1 MGGVTRPFVPAAVLA
16 AAGLLA
22 PAARAQEP
30 SRQGSVAAKA
40 TVEKVLVDAYVV
52 GPHGGALT
60 GLTAED
66 FLVRVGGEEVRVEDV
81 EFVPAARS
89 ELPPKPP
96 EAAAEVPAEAGIP
109 EFPEGRLIVLFFQ
122 ADFARVRLKGQMRAA
137 NEMIGFLDRLLPTD
151 RVAVL
156 SYDSHLKL
164 RLDFTND
171 RAAIHRALFD
181 TLKIGGAP
189 DPPPPNPFP
198 SLAAHFDVNAARR
211 AASVERG
218 LLVTAQALQK
228 IPGGKVMFFLGWGL
242 RVDRVP
248 RDWKWHALAVN
259 ALQEARVNV
268 FTLDVSDADW
278 HTLETELML
287 LAETT
292 GGTYAKTHIFTSQA
306 LDLAFRAIEGRYIVV
321 FSRPEGPPG
330 RHALELTLR
339 TKKGRVLARPFYD
352 DP

>member
-1 MGGVTRPFVPAAVLA
+1 MRRGFIAGLA
-16 AAGLLA
+16 AALLA
-22 PAARAQEP
+22 LQTAASGAQEP
-30 SRQGSVAAKA
+30 SREGSVQAKA
-40 TVEKVLVDAYVV
+40 SVAKVLVDAHVLA
-52 GPHGGALT
+52 PGGGVLL
-60 GLTAED
+60 GLTPDD
-66 FLVRVGGEEVRVEDV
+66 FLLRVGGEEVRVEEV
-81 EFVPAARS
+81 EFIPADRS
-89 ELPPKPP
+89 ELPPKAPGDVVEP
-96 EAAAEVPAEAGIP
+96 GTP

-122 ADFARVRLKGQMRAA
+122 ADFGRYRTKGLMRMA
-137 NEMIGFLDRLLPTD
+137 NEMVLFLDRLLPTD

-189 DPPPPNPFP
+189 EPAPSSPFP
-198 SLAAHFDVNAARR
+198 SLGVHFDVDAARK
-211 AASVERG
+211 AHNVERG
-218 LLVTAQALQK
+218 LLVTAKALQK
-228 IPGGKVMFFLGWGL
+228 IPGGKTMLFLGWGL

-248 RDWKWHALAVN
+248 TDWKWHALAVS

-278 HTLETELML
+278 HTLETELMH
-287 LAETT
+287 LADTT
-292 GGTYAKTHIFTSQA
+292 GGTYAKTHVFSAQA
-306 LDLAFRAIEGRYIVV
+306 LDLAFRAIEGRYVIV
-321 FSRPEGPPG
+321 FARPDRPPG
-330 RHALELTLR
+330 RHAIELTLR

>member
-1 MGGVTRPFVPAAVLA
+1 MRRASLL
-16 AAGLLA
+16 LLA
-22 PAARAQEP
+22 GAALAGAAQEP
-30 SRQGSVAAKA
+30 SRPGSITAKA

-60 GLTAED
+60 GLVPSD
-66 FLVRVGGEEVRVEDV
+66 FLLRVGGVETAVEDV
-81 EFVPAARS
+81 EYVPADRS
-89 ELPPKPP
+89 ELPPPATP
-96 EAAAEVPAEAGIP
+96 APGAAAPEPGIP
-109 EFPEGRLIVLFFQ
+109 EFPQGRLIVLFFQ
-122 ADFARVRLKGQMRAA
+122 ADFGRVRLKGQMRAA
-137 NEMIGFLDRLLPTD
+137 NEMVAFLDRLLPTD

-171 RAAIHRALFD
+171 RAAIQHALFE
-181 TLKIGGAP
+181 TLQIGGAP

-198 SLAAHFDVNAARR
+198 SLAAHFDVAEARK
-211 AASVERG
+211 ASSVERG
-218 LLVTAQALQK
+218 LLVTAKALQQ

-259 ALQEARVNV
+259 ALQQARVNV

-292 GGTYAKTHIFTSQA
+292 GGTYAKTHVFTSQA
-306 LDLAFRAIEGRYIVV
+306 LDLAFRAIEGRYILV
-321 FSRPEGPPG
+321 FNRPEGPPG
-330 RHALELTLR
+330 RHAIELTLR
-339 TKKGRVLARPFYD
+339 TRKGQVLARPFYD

>member
-1 MGGVTRPFVPAAVLA
+1 MRRALALALGSASLLAGTA
-16 AAGLLA
+16 AAQA
-22 PAARAQEP
+22 P
-30 SRQGSVAAKA
+30 SRQGSVTAR
-40 TVEKVLVDAYVV
+40 TSVEKVLVDAYVV

-60 GLTAED
+60 GLGPSD
-66 FLVRVGGEEVRVEDV
+66 FLLRVGGVETPVEDV
-81 EFVPAARS
+81 EYVPADRS
-89 ELPPKPP
+89 ELPARPP
-96 EAAAEVPAEAGIP
+96 EAAPEPGIP
-109 EFPEGRLIVLFFQ
+109 EFPQGRLIVLFFQ
-122 ADFARVRLKGQMRAA
+122 ADFGRVRLKGQMRAA
-137 NEMIGFLDRLLPTD
+137 NEMVAFLDRLLPTD

-171 RAAIHRALFD
+171 RAAIQHALFE
-181 TLKIGGAP
+181 TLEIGGAP
-189 DPPPPNPFP
+189 DPPPASPFP
-198 SLAAHFDVNAARR
+198 SLAAHFDVAEARK

-218 LLVTAQALQK
+218 LLVTAKALRE

-248 RDWKWHALAVN
+248 RDWKWHALAVS

-292 GGTYAKTHIFTSQA
+292 GGTYAKTHVFTSQA

-321 FSRPEGPPG
+321 FARPEGPPG
-330 RHALELTLR
+330 RHAIELTLR
-339 TKKGRVLARPFYD
+339 TRKGQVLARPFYD

>member
-1 MGGVTRPFVPAAVLA
+1 MGAVRCAFALA
-16 AAGLLA
+16 AASLLA
-22 PAARAQEP
+22 GAAAGQEP
-30 SRQGSVAAKA
+30 SRQGSVTAR
-40 TVEKVLVDAYVV
+40 TSVEKVLVDAYVV

-60 GLTAED
+60 GLAAPD
-66 FLVRVGGEEVRVEDV
+66 FLLRVGGVETPVEDV
-81 EFVPAARS
+81 EYVPANRS
-89 ELPPKPP
+89 ELPPPP
-96 EAAAEVPAEAGIP
+96 RTSAEAVAPEPGIP
-109 EFPEGRLIVLFFQ
+109 EFPQGRLIVLFFQ

-137 NEMIGFLDRLLPTD
+137 NEMVAFLDRLLPTD

-171 RAAIHRALFD
+171 RAAIHHALFE
-181 TLKIGGAP
+181 TLEIGGAP
-189 DPPPPNPFP
+189 DPPPASPFP
-198 SLAAHFDVNAARR
+198 SLAAHFDVAAARK

-218 LLVTAQALQK
+218 LLVTAKALRE

-248 RDWKWHALAVN
+248 QDWKWHALAVS

-268 FTLDVSDADW
+268 FALDVSDADW

-292 GGTYAKTHIFTSQA
+292 GGTYAKTNVFTSQA

-330 RHALELTLR
+330 RHAIELTLR
-339 TKKGRVLARPFYD
+339 TKKGQVLARPFYD

>member
-1 MGGVTRPFVPAAVLA
+1 MGAVRCAFALA
-16 AAGLLA
+16 AASLLA
-22 PAARAQEP
+22 GAAAGQEP
-30 SRQGSVAAKA
+30 SRQGSVTAR
-40 TVEKVLVDAYVV
+40 TSVEKVLVDAYVV

-60 GLTAED
+60 GLAAPD
-66 FLVRVGGEEVRVEDV
+66 FLLRVGGVETPVEDV
-81 EFVPAARS
+81 EYVPANRS
-89 ELPPKPP
+89 ELPPPP
-96 EAAAEVPAEAGIP
+96 RTSAEAVAPEPGIP
-109 EFPEGRLIVLFFQ
+109 EFPQGRLIVLFFQ

>member
-1 MGGVTRPFVPAAVLA
+1 VRRRRIPALAAAVLLA
-16 AAGLLA
+16 GAAGG
-22 PAARAQEP
+22 QEP
-30 SRQGSVAAKA
+30 SRQGSVAAQA
-40 TVEKVLVDAYVV
+40 TVAKVLVDAYVV
-52 GPHGGALT
+52 GPRGDVLT
-60 GLTAED
+60 GLAPED
-66 FLVRVGGEEVRVEDV
+66 FLLRVGGVETPIESV
-81 EFVPAARS
+81 EFVPASRPELEAR
-89 ELPPKPP
+89 PPGGTAPP
-96 EAAAEVPAEAGIP
+96 EEAGVP
-109 EFPEGRLIVLFFQ
+109 EFPQGRLIVLFFQ

-137 NEMIGFLDRLLPTD
+137 NEAVAFLDRLLPSD

-181 TLKIGGAP
+181 TLRIGGAP

-198 SLAAHFDVNAARR
+198 SLAAHFDVAAARK

-218 LLVTAQALQK
+218 LLVTAQALRE
-228 IPGGKVMFFLGWGL
+228 IPGGKVMLFLGWGL

-248 RDWKWHALAVN
+248 RDWAWHARAVN

-292 GGTYAKTHIFTSQA
+292 GGTYAKTHVFTAQA

-321 FSRPEGPPG
+321 FGRPDAPPG

>member
-1 MGGVTRPFVPAAVLA
+1 MGGVTRPFVSAVLGAAFVLA
-16 AAGLLA
+16 AVA
-22 PAARAQEP
+22 PAQEP
-30 SRQGSVAAKA
+30 SRQGSVTAR
-40 TVEKVLVDAYVV
+40 TSVEKVLVDAYVV

-60 GLTAED
+60 GLAAPD
-66 FLVRVGGEEVRVEDV
+66 FLLRVGGVEVPVEDV
-81 EFVPAARS
+81 EYVPADRS
-89 ELPPKPP
+89 ELPAKAPDAAGP
-96 EAAAEVPAEAGIP
+96 EPGIP
-109 EFPEGRLIVLFFQ
+109 EFPQGRLIVLFFQ
-122 ADFARVRLKGQMRAA
+122 ADFGRVRLKGQMRAA
-137 NEMIGFLDRLLPTD
+137 NEMVAFLDRLLPTD

-171 RAAIHRALFD
+171 RAAIHHALFE
-181 TLKIGGAP
+181 TLEIGGAP

-198 SLAAHFDVNAARR
+198 SLAANFDVAEARK

-218 LLVTAQALQK
+218 LLVTAKALQK

-292 GGTYAKTHIFTSQA
+292 GGTYAKTHVFTSQA

-330 RHALELTLR
+330 RHAIELTLR
-339 TKKGRVLARPFYD
+339 TRKGQVLARPFYD